1 MVRAKTQQCACQLNH
16 DEGLASLITD
26 EMSYVHVD
34 NSPFAIFTW
43 KVLGI
48 FKMEGVMAQAVWR
61 YNIYRKI
68 QWLIQFAVIITPVII
83 HTNQLVMCVFLE
95 IIVLLF
101 DILLWYN
108 GSSMSQEKMA
118 INCSHCCKHLVRAK
132 TQQCACQL
140 NHDEGLASLITD
152 EMSYVHVDN
161 CAPF

>member
-1 MVRAKTQQCACQLNH
+1 
-16 DEGLASLITD
+16 
-26 EMSYVHVD
+26 
-34 NSPFAIFTW
+34 
-43 KVLGI
+43 
-48 FKMEGVMAQAVWR
+48 MAQAVWR

-68 QWLIQFAVIITPVII
+68 QWLIQFCRSINFCYLLYKCLYIWFSFDI
-83 HTNQLVMCVFLE
+83 N
-95 IIVLLF
+95 LF

>member
-1 MVRAKTQQCACQLNH
+1 
-16 DEGLASLITD
+16 
-26 EMSYVHVD
+26 
-34 NSPFAIFTW
+34 
-43 KVLGI
+43 
-48 FKMEGVMAQAVWR
+48 MAQAVWR

-132 TQQCACQL
+132 TKQCACQL

>member
-1 MVRAKTQQCACQLNH
+1 
-16 DEGLASLITD
+16 
-26 EMSYVHVD
+26 
-34 NSPFAIFTW
+34 
-43 KVLGI
+43 
-48 FKMEGVMAQAVWR
+48 MAQAVWR

-152 EMSYVHVDN
+152 EMSYVHVDT
-161 CAPF
+161 CAVAVVIGRVLRVCNLEGVKEQAVWRYNIYRKIHCLVQTAVV